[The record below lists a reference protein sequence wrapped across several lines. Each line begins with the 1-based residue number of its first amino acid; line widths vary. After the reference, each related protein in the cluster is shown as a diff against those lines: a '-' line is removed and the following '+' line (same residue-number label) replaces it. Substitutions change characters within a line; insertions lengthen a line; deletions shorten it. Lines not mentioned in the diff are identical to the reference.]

1 MTRLKATSHND
12 SYSKIRLMGIGIY
25 GRGWRT
31 WLWRYITAWLV
42 WSSMY
47 SPIVVHKQIRE
58 QNDFSQNSWS
68 ATLLTLS
75 TIYRAVAPAIHW
87 ELVTEIKRHSPGKK
101 HELIHCKT
109 FKILQFCSCHQ
120 LVLFAVVLQRGL
132 TEIERFITRWYE
144 KSCRFNYIR
153 LVRLQNHSFIHQI
166 TVSAICKNAKFIC
179 VYIFIDVNGSEWKCS
194 TAKCL

>member
-1 MTRLKATSHND
+1 MILVKIHDLQHRLPCPLYTEPWPQLFIEN
-12 SYSKIRLMGIGIY
+12 
-25 GRGWRT
+25 
-31 WLWRYITAWLV
+31 
-42 WSSMY
+42 WSLKSRD
-47 SPIVVHKQIRE
+47 IVLE
-58 QNDFSQNSWS
+58 
-68 ATLLTLS
+68 
-75 TIYRAVAPAIHW
+75 
-87 ELVTEIKRHSPGKK
+87 KK